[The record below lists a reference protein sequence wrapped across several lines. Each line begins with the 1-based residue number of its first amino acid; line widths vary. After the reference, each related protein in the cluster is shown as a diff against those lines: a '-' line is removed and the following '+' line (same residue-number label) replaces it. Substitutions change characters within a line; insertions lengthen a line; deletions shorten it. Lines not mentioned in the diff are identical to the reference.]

1 MSNKPKKV
9 RKKRITSPTDLPSNV
24 RLVMYS
30 PPFFSLTKKDKE
42 KDETFAV
49 RCSVHEFK
57 QKYNK
62 EPKMVYLFRD
72 SIFIELEE

>member
-1 MSNKPKKV
+1 MLSKV
-9 RKKRITSPTDLPSNV
+9 KKKRISFPNQLPEGWME
-24 RLVMYS
+24 MYS
-30 PPFFSLTKKDKE
+30 APFFSLTQKDKE
-42 KDETFAV
+42 KDEAFTI

-57 QKYNK
+57 QKYDK